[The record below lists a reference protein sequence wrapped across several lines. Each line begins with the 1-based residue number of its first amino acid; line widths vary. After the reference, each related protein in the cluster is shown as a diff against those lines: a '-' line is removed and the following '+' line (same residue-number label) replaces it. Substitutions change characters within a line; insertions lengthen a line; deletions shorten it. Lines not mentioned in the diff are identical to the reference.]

1 MTTSGVT
8 SSGSSNTVQ
17 STKKQMKTED
27 FIKMMITQ
35 LQNQDPMEPMKNQE
49 LMSQM
54 NQISQL
60 QSSSQLQDVLTKLSL
75 QNQIGAAGNLIGK
88 LVRGVDPNSE
98 QVVQGLVTSVKVTK
112 DGVSLELDNGQS
124 LAMEQVTDIAPLS
137 YAGVNQ

>member
-112 DGVSLELDNGQS
+112 DGVLLELDNGQS